1 MSTTVCS
8 SECTRY
14 ESLKVAVTLSYFA
27 VFSYYMYWLIYSG
40 THLNILVSFLLIT
53 VAFACLLH
61 ISSLGFAVVYFA
73 FACAPYSN
81 FFGGFVVAFQVFF
94 YKALRHSVVY
104 FLYFSSSNII
114 CYP

>member
-14 ESLKVAVTLSYFA
+14 ESLKVAVTLSYFV

-40 THLNILVSFLLIT
+40 SHLNILVSFLLIT
-53 VAFACLLH
+53 VVFACLLH

-94 YKALRHSVVY
+94 TKFFKTFCCIFFV
-104 FLYFSSSNII
+104 F
-114 CYP
+114 